1 MRYPVAFQANPDET
15 HCFQAV
21 MKMIAEFYWPEK
33 EYSWDELDQITG
45 KEKDL
50 WTWPNLG
57 YVWLQ
62 QKGLQIIV
70 EELFDHQSFIEKGG
84 KYLID
89 FAGKVAGE
97 ESIKHSN
104 IPLEI
109 ERAKQAVS
117 LLTIRKLLPNLQS
130 LREYLEKGYLII
142 CNVNANRLNNKTG
155 YVGHFVLIVGFEG
168 DDLILHD
175 PGKPPH
181 PFRRVSVSD
190 FELAWGDPEE
200 RMKNLVA
207 IKKNSD

>member
-70 EELFDHQSFIEKGG
+70 EELFDHQAFIEKGG

-97 ESIKHSN
+97 ESIKNSN

-109 ERAKQAVS
+109 ERAKQAVN
-117 LLTIRKLLPNLQS
+117 LLTIRKLLPNPQS
-130 LREYLEKGYLII
+130 IREYLEKGYLVI
-142 CNVNANRLNNKTG
+142 CNVNANQLNNKSG

-175 PGKPPH
+175 PGKPPY